1 MSSFKFHNP
10 EEGGGST
17 DYSNN
22 NFNLMPPS
30 RTEDKYET
38 SAILK
43 YKEKKYKRSFGR
55 IGNLI
60 GGEKKKA
67 AINIAFLLCLS
78 FIALFFVDMIHSY
91 AIGESINDAFLEKI
105 IPVLTLALGYIF
117 GKG

>member
-1 MSSFKFHNP
+1 MKFINFYNQ
-10 EEGGGST
+10 EEGTGLSN
-17 DYSNN
+17 YSGN

-91 AIGESINDAFLEKI
+91 AIGEGINDAFLEKI